1 MVSAGS
7 NDGAFSWEA
16 ENNMI
21 NVNEYR
27 KVKMGRIW
35 DLKDQFDLELAGR
48 SIGQCVLRQDIREGN
63 VKTLPT
69 LSHRVTKKAPKM
81 FFQPLY
87 ILENIIKGCG
97 PVCQAAIWPHMIL
110 TSHLNH

>member
-1 MVSAGS
+1 
-7 NDGAFSWEA
+7 
-16 ENNMI
+16 
-21 NVNEYR
+21 
-27 KVKMGRIW
+27 MGRIW
-35 DLKDQFDLELAGR
+35 DLKDQFDPELAGR
-48 SIGQCVLRQDIREGN
+48 SIGQCVLRQDASEGN

-97 PVCQAAIWPHMIL
+97 LLCQAAIWTHMIL

>member
-1 MVSAGS
+1 MNTEKS
-7 NDGAFSWEA
+7 
-16 ENNMI
+16 
-21 NVNEYR
+21 
-27 KVKMGRIW
+27 KMGRIW
-35 DLKDQFDLELAGR
+35 DLKDQFDPELAGR
-48 SIGQCVLRQDIREGN
+48 SIGPCVLRQDIREGN

-69 LSHRVTKKAPKM
+69 LSHRVTKM